1 MSPENVVVQQPQGQA
16 EQLVLLFH
24 GVGDNPVSM
33 GEIGRYFIASFP
45 HALIVSIGSPFA
57 CDLGQGRQW
66 FSVQGV
72 TEHNRHQRIAESMPL
87 FVKTVRDWQ
96 QRSGVKPADTVLI
109 GFSQGSIMSL
119 ESTKVE
125 QNLAGRIVS
134 FSGRFASLPETAIGA
149 ETKIHF
155 IHGQSDPV
163 IAANNAVIAAER
175 LQELGNACTLDL
187 APKVAHGISPQM
199 IDAAISRLKAD

>member
-1 MSPENVVVQQPQGQA
+1 MSPDHVIVQQPQGQA
-16 EQLVLLFH
+16 EKLILLFH

-33 GEIGRYFIASFP
+33 GEIGRYFTESFP
-45 HALIVSIGSPFA
+45 TALIVSVGSPFA

-72 TEHNRHQRIAESMPL
+72 TEQNRHQRIAESMPL
-87 FVKTVRDWQ
+87 FIKTVRDWQ
-96 QRSGVKPADTVLI
+96 QKSGVAPANTILI

-125 QNLAGRIVS
+125 LNLAARIVS
-134 FSGRFASLPETAIGA
+134 FSGRFASLPETPISPQ
-149 ETKIHF
+149 TTVHF

-175 LQELGNACTLDL
+175 LTELGCACTLDL
-187 APKVAHGISPQM
+187 AAKVAHGISPQM
-199 IDAAISRLKAD
+199 ISAAVERLQA

>member
-1 MSPENVVVQQPQGQA
+1 MSPDHVIVQQPQGQA
-16 EQLVLLFH
+16 EQLILLFH

-33 GEIGRYFIASFP
+33 GEIGRYFTQSFP
-45 HALIVSIGSPFA
+45 ASLIVSIGSPFA

-72 TEHNRHQRIAESMPL
+72 SEQNRHQRIAESMPL
-87 FVKTVRDWQ
+87 FIKTVRDWQ
-96 QRSGVKPADTVLI
+96 HKSGISAANTILI

-125 QNLAGRIVS
+125 HNLAGRIVS
-134 FSGRFASLPETAIGA
+134 FSGRFASLPETAIA
-149 ETKIHF
+149 SETTVHF

-175 LQELGNACTLDL
+175 LKELGCACTLDL
-187 APKVAHGISPQM
+187 VPKVAHGISPQM
-199 IDAAISRLKAD
+199 ISAAIERLQA